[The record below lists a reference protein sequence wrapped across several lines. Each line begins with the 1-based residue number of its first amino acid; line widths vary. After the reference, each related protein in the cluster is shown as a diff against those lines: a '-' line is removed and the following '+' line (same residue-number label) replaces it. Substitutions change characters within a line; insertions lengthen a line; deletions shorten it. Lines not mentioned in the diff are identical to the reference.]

1 MKVASIL
8 EEARWGGPQSRLV
21 QTAKALSL
29 VGVDHMAIIP
39 QEDSER
45 LQSNLN
51 DVNCRTKGLNLT
63 RMENRISAMLLYL
76 ILLPFDV
83 FKMARVLLE
92 EKVDVV
98 HVQGGAWQ
106 LKGVIAGKLTRCKV
120 VWHLNDT
127 SSPWFIRYTFKLI
140 ALLFADQFIV
150 QGRSVKDYYL
160 TGILKNAKYQEVFGI
175 VDDKF
180 ITQRNKFFF
189 SPLNVITVGTI
200 TQTKGYDLLLE
211 VAKEAEARGLDVR
224 FRIAGRVNRNHQA
237 YFQFLQEKMANQ
249 DIRNVTFL
257 GECLEVDKLLADC
270 SLYLCCSR
278 AESSP
283 TSVWEGMAMGL
294 PVVTTNV
301 GNVYQV
307 IREGHEGFICDSNA
321 TSLTDRIESFSNNP
335 KLLENM
341 GEKAHLR
348 IKELFGCMQNGEVL
362 KSIYQRLL

>member
-51 DVNCRTKGLNLT
+51 DVNCRAKGLNLA
-63 RMENRISAMLLYL
+63 RMENRIAAMLLYL

-83 FKMARVLLE
+83 LKIARVLLVE
-92 EKVDVV
+92 RVDIV
-98 HVQGGAWQ
+98 HIQGGAWQ
-106 LKGVIAGKLTRCKV
+106 FKGVIAGKLARCKV

-127 SSPWFIRYTFKLI
+127 SSPWFIRYAFKLI

-160 TGILKNAKYQEVFGI
+160 TGILKNAKYHELFGI

-180 ITQRNKFFF
+180 ITQRDKFFS

-200 TQTKGYDLLLE
+200 TPTKGYDLLLE
-211 VAKEAEARGLDVR
+211 VAKEAEARGLEIR
-224 FRIAGRVNRNHQA
+224 FRVAGRVNRNHQE
-237 YFQFLQEKMANQ
+237 YYQFLQDKMANLQ
-249 DIRNVTFL
+249 IQNVTFL
-257 GECLEVDKLLADC
+257 GECSEVEKILSDC

-278 AESSP
+278 SESSP

-301 GNVYQV
+301 GNVAQV
-307 IREGHEGFICDSNA
+307 IREGREGFICDSSA
-321 TSLTDRIESFSNNP
+321 SSLIDRIESFSNNP
-335 KLLENM
+335 KLLEDI

-348 IKELFGCMQNGEVL
+348 IKELFGCKQNGEVL
-362 KSIYQRLL
+362 KSIYSRL